1 MQGAKHDSLFAHVS
15 VAHSLLALLARIHDE
30 WWTSPGS
37 SCSKRRPFATWQPK
51 LCDWSCAKR
60 IKGVALQAIEESR
73 RDFVSGVLLGEM
85 ANLVEFPKKKDLSS
99 FIPSACH
106 LSIMHISYTKEPG
119 VVAPRWSPPCRKC
132 AWWTTPKLLCSMTPM
147 GPRLWRGAPP
157 KLGSTCMGRGDI
169 SFQALSTLCF
179 YPGVALPSSK
189 KSWIE

>member
-85 ANLVEFPKKKDLSS
+85 ANLVEFPKKKRICQASSPVRATCPSCTFPTRRSPVWWHHADLLHVGNVHDGQRRSCCARWRPWAQDCEGEHR
-99 FIPSACH
+99 PSWVQ
-106 LSIMHISYTKEPG
+106 L
-119 VVAPRWSPPCRKC
+119 
-132 AWWTTPKLLCSMTPM
+132 AWE
-147 GPRLWRGAPP
+147 GEIFR
-157 KLGSTCMGRGDI
+157 
-169 SFQALSTLCF
+169 ALSTLCF

>member
-85 ANLVEFPKKKDLSS
+85 ANLVEFPKKKGSVKLHPQCVPPVHHAHFLHEGARCGGTTLISS
-99 FIPSACH
+99 MSEMCMMDNA
-106 LSIMHISYTKEPG
+106 EA
-119 VVAPRWSPPCRKC
+119 VVLDDAHG
-132 AWWTTPKLLCSMTPM
+132 PKTV
-147 GPRLWRGAPP
+147 
-157 KLGSTCMGRGDI
+157 KGSTAQAGFNLHGKGRYFVSGAI
-169 SFQALSTLCF
+169 HSLLLSGRCTTVL
-179 YPGVALPSSK
+179 
-189 KSWIE
+189 